1 MASQEMRD
9 AAAQMRATG
18 EFDAVNDIETLRA
31 AMDEMDPLAG
41 LPEDVSHSDFDAS
54 GVPARHVATPGVRDD
69 RGVLY
74 FHGGGYV
81 AGNLDSHTELMSRI
95 ARACRA
101 PVLGIDYRLA
111 PEHPYPAAVDD
122 AVAAL
127 RWMHDN
133 GPDGPKPAGKT
144 LVAGDSAGGGLTLA
158 ALVQARDTGI
168 PLPDAAV
175 TLSAWSDMAVSGET
189 LQTRKDV
196 DPMIGEAGLKR
207 MAGLYLGGAPAQ
219 TPLASPVYAELA
231 GLPPLLM
238 QVGDHEIILADTTRV
253 AERARAAGV
262 DVTLEEWPEMVHVW
276 QQFAGMLPEGQQAI
290 ERIGEWV
297 QAR

>member
-41 LPEDVSHSDFDAS
+41 LPEDVSHSDFDAG

-122 AVAAL
+122 AVASYERL
-127 RWMHDN
+127 LGN
-133 GPDGPKPAGKT
+133 GIEPGRI
-144 LVAGDSAGGGLTLA
+144 VIAGDSAGGGLTVACMLA
-158 ALVQARDTGI
+158 LKASGR
-168 PLPDAAV
+168 PLPAGAILISPWTD
-175 TLSAWSDMAVSGET
+175 LSGSGASMQSR
-189 LQTRKDV
+189 LAV
-196 DPMIGEAGLKR
+196 DPMLSGDILGPMAAAYAGSAGLTDP
-207 MAGLYLGGAPAQ
+207 GVS
-219 TPLASPVYAELA
+219 PLFGDLA
-231 GLPPLLM
+231 GLPPLLV
-238 QVGDHEIILADTTRV
+238 QVGDDEVLLDDSTRL
-253 AERARAAGV
+253 AERAETVGV
-262 DVTLEEWPEMVHVW
+262 SVQLHVYEGAFHVFQIIPTLPESREALEEMGAFFDTVT
-276 QQFAGMLPEGQQAI
+276 G
-290 ERIGEWV
+290 
-297 QAR
+297 